1 MHVNVVCQ
9 FLKLGNFAISLLRNS
24 SQEGLDARGFKP
36 SYIVNTPIENYICAN
51 HRLIIMA
58 SRFGRDDIFMCA
70 CGETFRNK
78 QALNAH
84 ITNIQDGREHY
95 PTGMS

>member
-1 MHVNVVCQ
+1 
-9 FLKLGNFAISLLRNS
+9 
-24 SQEGLDARGFKP
+24 
-36 SYIVNTPIENYICAN
+36 
-51 HRLIIMA
+51 MA